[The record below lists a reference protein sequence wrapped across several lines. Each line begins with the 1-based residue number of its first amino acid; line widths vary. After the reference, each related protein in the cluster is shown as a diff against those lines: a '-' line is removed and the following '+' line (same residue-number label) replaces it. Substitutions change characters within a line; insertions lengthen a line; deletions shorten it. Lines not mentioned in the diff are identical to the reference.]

1 MTYMRTLNPLRFYR
15 VLARRHRI
23 DEASRRRERSI
34 TRRPLVDPTVYVD
47 AAVARALAAVER
59 QVGLL
64 PAGGLKLLL
73 TGPMSTVRTTGRG

>member
-1 MTYMRTLNPLRFYR
+1 MRTLNPLRFYR
-15 VLARRHRI
+15 VLARRRRI
-23 DEASRRRERSI
+23 APASA
-34 TRRPLVDPTVYVD
+34 RRPARPTCPRPLLEPTVYVD

-73 TGPMSTVRTTGRG
+73 TGPASVSTTGRV

>member
-1 MTYMRTLNPLRFYR
+1 MRTLNPFRFYR
-15 VLARRHRI
+15 VFARR
-23 DEASRRRERSI
+23 RRVSDARARGRERS
-34 TRRPLVDPTVYVD
+34 TLRRPLVEPTVYVD